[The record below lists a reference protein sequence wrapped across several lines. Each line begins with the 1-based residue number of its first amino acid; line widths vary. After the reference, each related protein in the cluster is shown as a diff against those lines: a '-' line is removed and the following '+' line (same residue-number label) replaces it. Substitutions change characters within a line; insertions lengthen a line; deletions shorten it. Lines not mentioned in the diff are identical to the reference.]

1 MDTRFLFV
9 LMYEQ
14 ANRLLI
20 FYGFSGIL
28 DMIKQM
34 PWWLFFAISFV
45 GFGGAMAIVDT
56 KAKTK

>member
-1 MDTRFLFV
+1 MLD
-9 LMYEQ
+9 
-14 ANRLLI
+14 
-20 FYGFSGIL
+20 GFSGIL